1 MIYINSLSHHENE
14 KHTEK
19 NESTKI
25 KTRNYVVDNGEQFIQ
40 HVVCII
46 PAAGFLV
53 SWKMVSMS

>member
-25 KTRNYVVDNGEQFIQ
+25 KNRNYVVDNGEQFIQ

-53 SWKMVSMS
+53 S